1 MNKKQL
7 KVILHPTI
15 KSNCSFEHFQNFF
28 YHKHQLT
35 ENSNITP
42 VVTEET
48 QENIFKKVVKNMDNP
63 KYFDLLPEVER
74 FVTIDSSFKDL
85 IFNEKFSL
93 GQIVNVKDYGWPHSN
108 QASMDAVVTGLGF
121 KDIYYVSPLTYDYE
135 LASNKSTILH
145 EDDTNIGASISILK
159 EFETPVFN
167 TQLQK
172 SKFSITE
179 KAFDKII
186 KTEDPKNALE
196 SYTGVPLK
204 RKADWR
210 YMPRKII
217 VDTSIKLGAKASE
230 FIMNGPNNLN
240 EYINTPEIDFILTND
255 KNILENEALAEI
267 STEDHNKILVAA

>member
-15 KSNCSFEHFQNFF
+15 KANCKFEHFQNFF

-35 ENSNITP
+35 KNSNITP

-48 QENIFKKVVKNMDNP
+48 QENIFNKVVKNMDNP

-121 KDIYYVSPLTYDYE
+121 KDIYYVSPFTYDYE
-135 LASNKSTILH
+135 LASNKSTILN
-145 EDDTNIGASISILK
+145 EDETNMGASISILN

-179 KAFDKII
+179 NAFDKII
-186 KTEDPKNALE
+186 KTEDPTNAFE

-210 YMPRKII
+210 YIPRKII
-217 VDTSIKLGAKASE
+217 VDTSIKLGAMASE

-240 EYINTPEIDFILTND
+240 EYINAPEIDFILTND

>member
-1 MNKKQL
+1 MNKKKL

-15 KSNCSFEHFQNFF
+15 KANCKFEHFQNFF

-35 ENSNITP
+35 KNSNITP
-42 VVTEET
+42 VVTQET
-48 QENIFKKVVKNMDNP
+48 QENIFNKVVQNMDNP

-108 QASMDAVVTGLGF
+108 QASMYAVVTGLGF

-145 EDDTNIGASISILK
+145 EDDTNIGASISILN
-159 EFETPVFN
+159 EFETPVFT

-172 SKFSITE
+172 SKFTITE

-186 KTEDPKNALE
+186 KTEDPKNVFE